1 MSKPNLTVPS
11 QEISQ
16 PNVVG
21 NFEQTE
27 QITNTLQAPIY
38 NENLTKNYQN
48 EGRLGNPHQF
58 MAYATWLREI
68 GSIKDKRVLDLACG
82 SGDSSR
88 MLADKGANVVG
99 VDISETMLDIAK
111 SKNDGIL
118 YILADASSPKKYS
131 EQPFDKV
138 VGAFLFNY
146 ASSIEKLDGMLRNVA
161 DNLKSGEEFTTITIS
176 PEHPIIKPWKHIS
189 HSTEWKGKPF
199 VDGAGI
205 ETTLRTQDGEKIC
218 DFRSFYWTRETY
230 ENLFIKNGFK
240 DVKYIEL
247 KMHNEGKILDNWQ
260 EIEKQNMLVVIK
272 ATKI

>member
-176 PEHPIIKPWKHIS
+176 PEHPIIKP
-189 HSTEWKGKPF
+189 
-199 VDGAGI
+199 
-205 ETTLRTQDGEKIC
+205 
-218 DFRSFYWTRETY
+218 
-230 ENLFIKNGFK
+230 
-240 DVKYIEL
+240 
-247 KMHNEGKILDNWQ
+247 
-260 EIEKQNMLVVIK
+260 
-272 ATKI
+272 